1 MRIEWGQN
9 LFEAERGVE
18 KKEKK
23 GDCERSDDQMLHS
36 TFVTSSLQPNWP
48 FLKIPYPV
56 WISSSILQTWKN
68 KWVVE
73 LFDHLHQGETK
84 HPFQVFVEQKSEIS
98 N

>member
-36 TFVTSSLQPNWP
+36 TFVTSSLQPN
-48 FLKIPYPV
+48 
-56 WISSSILQTWKN
+56 
-68 KWVVE
+68 
-73 LFDHLHQGETK
+73 
-84 HPFQVFVEQKSEIS
+84 
-98 N
+98 